1 MVQIK
6 CPKKA
11 IWVQKKGIALQDR
24 VGTASPQVGR
34 QPRACHHNS
43 MDSWKLCWSVVGWER
58 GWQRQTP
65 KKKNLI
71 FLPKTRTG
79 HQTSAVGEVEKQIL
93 EQRPSDLQ
101 PTDEEDI
108 KTCSDWKQSTKIRR
122 NSCPASSSA
131 QLLLLSSGGGVRPG
145 NGAGHK
151 YGLGRARFAN
161 QMFWGRREHKR
172 EGTNP
177 LQREIFPPCAP
188 PGLHPHLT
196 RPPKQSRVL
205 CLGLFWPFFGRASS
219 SQHFSSS
226 PSSSFPW
233 MKAEI
238 LPSQTQTHGP
248 QARNLR
254 VTHNLNHIQ
263 HTKSTKNHISHLR
276 LHFSPLHLPSFV
288 LNLQKKTGFVPFFV
302 FSELPASCSFSAAS
316 GQALGKPKPGA
327 LGWAS
332 RLILKPQIQ

>member
-108 KTCSDWKQSTKIRR
+108 KTSSDWKQSTKIRR

-172 EGTNP
+172 EVTNP

-205 CLGLFWPFFGRASS
+205 CLGRFWPFL
-219 SQHFSSS
+219 
-226 PSSSFPW
+226 
-233 MKAEI
+233 AE
-238 LPSQTQTHGP
+238 
-248 QARNLR
+248 
-254 VTHNLNHIQ
+254 
-263 HTKSTKNHISHLR
+263 HL
-276 LHFSPLHLPSFV
+276 HPNISPLPPLPPS
-288 LNLQKKTGFVPFFV
+288 
-302 FSELPASCSFSAAS
+302 
-316 GQALGKPKPGA
+316 PG
-327 LGWAS
+327 
-332 RLILKPQIQ
+332 